1 MSPEHFDVVI
11 VGAGLS
17 GIGAA
22 HHLQDKCPAKS
33 YAILEARDS
42 IGGTW
47 DLFRYPGVRSD
58 SDMFT
63 LGYRL
68 RPWTGPKTTADGASI
83 LQYVR
88 DTAREQGIDTHIRYG
103 YRVIRADWSSNT
115 GSWTVGLQT
124 EAQVTEVT
132 CAFLYCCSGYY
143 SYDGGFTPAWP
154 GQADFQGQ
162 IVHPQHWPADLDY
175 AGRRVVVI
183 GSGATAVTLVP
194 AMAGTA
200 AHVTMLQR
208 SPSYVVALPDTD
220 GFADLVRRLLP
231 PGPAFRLVRWKNV
244 LLTMAGYQVS
254 QRCPT
259 LAKKFIRRRAQRA
272 LPAGFDV
279 DPLPAAVRPMGP
291 AVVHR
296 ARR

>member
-1 MSPEHFDVVI
+1 MI

-22 HHLQDKCPAKS
+22 HHLQEACPGKS
-33 YAILEARDS
+33 YLVVEARDS

-68 RPWTGPKTTADGASI
+68 RPWTGRKTMADGASI

-88 DTAREQGIDTHIRYG
+88 DTAREQGIESHIRYG
-103 YRVIRADWSSNT
+103 HRVIRAEWSST
-115 GSWTVGLQT
+115 AGRWTVSLQADEQIT
-124 EAQVTEVT
+124 KVT
-132 CAFLYCCSGYY
+132 CSFLYCCSGYY
-143 SYDGGFTPAWP
+143 SYAGGFTPAWP

-162 IVHPQHWPADLDY
+162 IVHPQHWPVDLDY
-175 AGRRVVVI
+175 AGRRIVVI

-208 SPSYVVALPDTD
+208 SPSYVVALPGTD
-220 GFADLVRRLLP
+220 RLADLARRVLP
-231 PGPAFRLVRWKNV
+231 PGPAFHLVRWKNV
-244 LLTMAGYQVS
+244 LVSVAGYQAC
-254 QRCPT
+254 RRWPT
-259 LAKKFIRRRAQRA
+259 LAKKFIRRGAKRA

-279 DPLPAAVRPMGP
+279 FRCGHPLPAAL
-291 AVVHR
+291 
-296 ARR
+296 